1 MKIKIII
8 ILGLLVSSITYSFAQ
23 ERKKEKTVLMDTI
36 VVDYK
41 TRYVSHS
48 FLDNFYVEGAFA
60 GRMLIGSEDNMLPFG
75 KRIKPG
81 FSVAVGKQFHPDFGV
96 RLSLGGMRLD
106 GWTTGSTGLYAYD
119 DGWYQGFDPV
129 EEYWKGQGVNTKNGY
144 KQEIRYLETNAD
156 FIFDFYNM
164 FTSNK
169 RWNRRWSVEGYI
181 GMGYIRA
188 TNYHGMDSNSKFALR
203 AGLIG
208 KYHINP
214 RLGVNLEV
222 SSYITDASFCGEIG
236 KGGRYCNVISA
247 SIGLR
252 WHISKNRGFRVV
264 RLVPET
270 QLKALSDAVT
280 NVSIET
286 VEEGDTIMRKRQT
299 IGTLLIPSVVFYPN
313 EDRYNE
319 ELQELNVYRMARYMM
334 RYKDIKIAV
343 VGNTGGTD
351 ERLARRRA
359 ERIRNILINKYG
371 IFPERLIV
379 RTYDVNAKYG
389 VTGYEQSVNFAVAE

>member
-1 MKIKIII
+1 MKTKIII
-8 ILGLLVSSITYSFAQ
+8 IFGLLVCSILYSFAQ
-23 ERKKEKTVLMDTI
+23 GRKVEKRVLMDTI

-41 TRYVSHS
+41 TRYESYS
-48 FLDNFYVEGAFA
+48 FLNNLYVEGGFV
-60 GRMLIGSEDNMLPFG
+60 GRMLMGSEDNMLPLG

-81 FSVAVGKQFHPDFGV
+81 FRLAVGKYLHPDFGV
-96 RLSLGGMRLD
+96 RLSFGGMRLD
-106 GWTTGSTGLYAYD
+106 GWSSGPTGLYAYD

-129 EEYWKGQGVNTKNGY
+129 EEYWKEHGIDTENGY
-144 KQEIRYLETNAD
+144 MQEIRYLETNAD
-156 FIFDFYNM
+156 FVFDFYNM

-169 RWNRRWSVEGYI
+169 RWERRWKAEGYI

-188 TNYHGMDSNSKFALR
+188 TGYHGMDSNSKFALR

-208 KYHINP
+208 EYRINP
-214 RLGVNLEV
+214 RFGINMEV
-222 SSYITDASFCGEIG
+222 SSFVTDASFCGEIG
-236 KGGRYCNVISA
+236 KGDRYCNILSA

-252 WHISKNRGFRVV
+252 LYIGNNPGYRVK
-264 RLVPET
+264 RLVPEY
-270 QLKALSDAVT
+270 QLKALSSAVT

-286 VEEGDTIMRKRQT
+286 VEESDTIMHKRQSV
-299 IGTLLIPSVVFYPN
+299 GTLLIPSVVFYPN
-313 EDRYNE
+313 KDVYNE
-319 ELQELNVYRMARYMM
+319 ELQELNVYRMARYLM

-359 ERIRNILINKYG
+359 ERIRDILVNKYG
-371 IFPERLIV
+371 IIPKRLIV

>member
-1 MKIKIII
+1 
-8 ILGLLVSSITYSFAQ
+8 
-23 ERKKEKTVLMDTI
+23 
-36 VVDYK
+36 
-41 TRYVSHS
+41 
-48 FLDNFYVEGAFA
+48 
-60 GRMLIGSEDNMLPFG
+60 
-75 KRIKPG
+75 
-81 FSVAVGKQFHPDFGV
+81 
-96 RLSLGGMRLD
+96 
-106 GWTTGSTGLYAYD
+106 
-119 DGWYQGFDPV
+119 
-129 EEYWKGQGVNTKNGY
+129 
-144 KQEIRYLETNAD
+144 
-156 FIFDFYNM
+156 M

-188 TNYHGMDSNSKFALR
+188 TNYHGMDSNSKFTLR

-208 KYHINP
+208 EYHINP
-214 RLGVNLEV
+214 RFGVNLEV

-359 ERIRNILINKYG
+359 ERVRNILINKYG

>member
-1 MKIKIII
+1 MKTRIII
-8 ILGLLVSSITYSFAQ
+8 ILGLLLSSISNLLAQ
-23 ERKKEKTVLMDTI
+23 ERKEEKTVLMDTI

-60 GRMLIGSEDNMLPFG
+60 GRMLMGSEDNMLPFG

-81 FSVAVGKQFHPDFGV
+81 FSVAIGKQFHPDFGI

-106 GWTTGSTGLYAYD
+106 GWTTGPTGLNAYD

-129 EEYWKGQGVNTKNGY
+129 EEYWTSQGVDTKNGY

-169 RWNRRWSVEGYI
+169 RWDRRWSAEGYI
-181 GMGYIRA
+181 GMGYLRA

-208 KYHINP
+208 GYHINP
-214 RLGVNLEV
+214 RLGINLEINSFV
-222 SSYITDASFCGEIG
+222 TDASFCGEIG
-236 KGGRYCNVISA
+236 KGDRYCNIFSA

-252 WHISKNRGFRVV
+252 WFISKNRGFRVV
-264 RLVPET
+264 RLVPEN
-270 QLKALSDAVT
+270 QLRTLSNAVA

-286 VEEGDTIMRKRQT
+286 IEESDTIMRKRQT
-299 IGTLLIPSVVFYPN
+299 IGTLLIPSVVFYPD

-319 ELQELNVYRMARYMM
+319 ELQELNIYRMARYLM

-343 VGNTGGTD
+343 VGNTGGTN

-359 ERIRNILINKYG
+359 ERIRDILVNKYG
-371 IFPERLIV
+371 IIPERLVV

>member
-8 ILGLLVSSITYSFAQ
+8 IISLFISSISTFAQ
-23 ERKKEKTVLMDTI
+23 ERKKDKTIFMDTI
-36 VVDYK
+36 LVDYK

-60 GRMLIGSEDNMLPFG
+60 GRMLMGSEDNMLPFG

-81 FSVAVGKQFHPDFGV
+81 FSVAIGKQFHPDFGI

-106 GWTTGSTGLYAYD
+106 GWSSGSTGLYAYD

-129 EEYWKGQGVNTKNGY
+129 EEYWKEQGVDTRNGY

-164 FTSNK
+164 FTPNK
-169 RWNRRWSVEGYI
+169 RWDRRWSAEGYI

-208 KYHINP
+208 GYHINP
-214 RLGVNLEV
+214 RLGINLEV
-222 SSYITDASFCGEIG
+222 SSFITDASFCGEIG
-236 KGGRYCNVISA
+236 KGGRYCNIFSA

-252 WHISKNRGFRVV
+252 WYISKNRGFRVV
-264 RLVPET
+264 RLVPES
-270 QLKALSDAVT
+270 QLKALSNAVT

-286 VEEGDTIMRKRQT
+286 IEESDTIMHKRQT

-319 ELQELNVYRMARYMM
+319 ELQELNIYRMARYLM

-351 ERLARRRA
+351 KVLARRRA
-359 ERIRNILINKYG
+359 ERIRDILVNKYG
-371 IFPERLIV
+371 ISPERLAI

>member
-60 GRMLIGSEDNMLPFG
+60 GRMLMGSEDNMLPFG

-81 FSVAVGKQFHPDFGV
+81 FSVAVGKQFHPDFGI
-96 RLSLGGMRLD
+96 RLSFGGIRLD
-106 GWTTGSTGLYAYD
+106 GWTSGSTGLYAYD

-156 FIFDFYNM
+156 IVFDLYNIFTQKKKWD
-164 FTSNK
+164 SL
-169 RWNRRWSVEGYI
+169 WGVEGYI
-181 GMGYIRA
+181 GMGYIR
-188 TNYHGMDSNSKFALR
+188 TTRYHGMDSNSKFSFR

-208 KYHINP
+208 KYRINQ
-214 RLGVNLEV
+214 RLGINFEV
-222 SSYITDASFCGEIG
+222 GSYITDASLCGEIG
-236 KGGRYCNVISA
+236 KGDRYCNILSA

-252 WHISKNRGFRVV
+252 WYIGKNPGYRIV
-264 RLVPET
+264 RLVPES
-270 QLKALSDAVT
+270 QLKALSNAVT
-280 NVSIET
+280 NVSIRS
-286 VEEGDTIMRKRQT
+286 VEEGDTIMRKRQS
-299 IGTLLIPSVVFYPN
+299 IGTLLIPSVVFYPG
-313 EDRYNE
+313 DDIYNE
-319 ELQELNVYRMARYMM
+319 ELQELNVYRMARYLM

-359 ERIRNILINKYG
+359 ERVRDVLVNKYG
-371 IFPERLIV
+371 IFPERLVI

>member
-8 ILGLLVSSITYSFAQ
+8 IISLFISSISTFAQ
-23 ERKKEKTVLMDTI
+23 ERKKDKTIFMDTI
-36 VVDYK
+36 LVDYK

-60 GRMLIGSEDNMLPFG
+60 GRMLMGSEDNMLPFG

-81 FSVAVGKQFHPDFGV
+81 FSVAIGKQFHPDFGI

-106 GWTTGSTGLYAYD
+106 GWTTGPTGLNAYD

-129 EEYWKGQGVNTKNGY
+129 EEYWKEQGVDTKNGY

-169 RWNRRWSVEGYI
+169 RWNRRWSAEGYI

-188 TNYHGMDSNSKFALR
+188 TNYHGMDSNSKFSLR

-208 KYHINP
+208 GYHINP
-214 RLGVNLEV
+214 RLGINLEV
-222 SSYITDASFCGEIG
+222 SSFITDASFCGEIG
-236 KGGRYCNVISA
+236 KGGRYCNIFSA

-252 WHISKNRGFRVV
+252 WYISKNRGFRVV
-264 RLVPET
+264 RLVPAS
-270 QLKALSDAVT
+270 QLKALSTAVT

-286 VEEGDTIMRKRQT
+286 IEESDTIMHKRQT

-319 ELQELNVYRMARYMM
+319 ELQELNIYRIARYLM

-343 VGNTGGTD
+343 VGNTGGID
-351 ERLARRRA
+351 KALARRRA
-359 ERIRNILINKYG
+359 ERIRDILVNKYG
-371 IFPERLIV
+371 IFPERLVV